1 MVDFDRFFLRIQFN
15 QEEVAMKRNVL
26 LNWAMLCHL
35 AWIIVGLA
43 TPGAFAQTSQPREQ
57 PGPVVASVPGQ
68 SDAGERMHVTFINPG
83 ISDSNNPTG
92 TFWLSV
98 SAFMQAA
105 ADDLAIDLEIIYSE
119 RNHLQMQRQ
128 ARDVALRPDPPD
140 FVIVVNEKV
149 AADEMVKILDQAGI
163 KVFVI
168 LNTFVGDQATAMGP
182 PRQKYPHWIGS
193 LIPDNQ
199 MAGAMIAKRVIK
211 KAMQAGLYG
220 QDGKIHLVAIAGD
233 HATPAAIARNVGL
246 GNAVQECGD
255 VKMEQ
260 MFVGEWNKDKAKYQA
275 QGALQRYPEVSA
287 IWAANDPMALGAM
300 DAVRE
305 AGKTPGKDIMIGGLN
320 WDGPALDHVRNGGMA
335 TSVGGHF
342 MTGAWALVL
351 LYDYNHSKDFAVPG
365 PELQYQIFS
374 ALDHENVGQYLQQF
388 GKGDWRGIDFKKF
401 SKVLNPDVADYQFD
415 LDALFRNLEK
425 R

>member
-1 MVDFDRFFLRIQFN
+1 MN
-15 QEEVAMKRNVL
+15 RNVPL
-26 LNWAMLCHL
+26 KWATLCHL
-35 AWIIVGLA
+35 VWIIITVTA
-43 TPGAFAQTSQPREQ
+43 PSVFAQTSEPREP
-57 PGPVVASVPGQ
+57 PGPVAASLPGE
-68 SDAGERMHVTFINPG
+68 SGAGQRMHVTFINPG
-83 ISDSNNPTG
+83 ISDSSNPTG

-105 ADDLAIDLEIIYSE
+105 AEDLAIDLEIIYSE
-119 RNHLQMQRQ
+119 RNHLLMQRQ
-128 ARDVALRPDPPD
+128 AQDVAGRPNRPDY
-140 FVIVVNEKV
+140 VIVVNEKS
-149 AADEMVKILDQAGI
+149 AADAMVKVLDQAGV

-168 LNTFVGDQATAMGP
+168 LNTFVGDQATAMGL

-193 LIPDNQ
+193 MIPDNQ
-199 MAGAMIAKRVIK
+199 IAGAMIAKRVIE

-233 HATPAAIARNVGL
+233 HATPAAIARNAGL
-246 GNAVQECGD
+246 ENAVRQYRS

-260 MFVGEWNKDKAKYQA
+260 MFVGEWNKDKAKFQTH
-275 QGALQRYPEVSA
+275 GALQRYPEVSA

-305 AGKTPGKDIMIGGLN
+305 AGKTPGKDIMVGGLN
-320 WDGPALDHVRNGGMA
+320 WDGPALDRVRDGSMA

-351 LYDYNHSKDFAVPG
+351 LYDYTHGKDFAVPG
-365 PELQYQIFS
+365 PQLQYRIFS
-374 ALDHENVGQYLQQF
+374 ILDHENVDQYQQQF
-388 GKGDWRGIDFKKF
+388 GKGDWREIDFKKF
-401 SKVLNPDVADYQFD
+401 SKVLNPHLANYQFD
-415 LDALFRNLEK
+415 LGALFRNLET